1 MAAAP
6 EKATATTS
14 AATDLER
21 TLSNSFA
28 NVDGAVSVPPVERRV
43 TDEEKQQQIDD
54 NSDATAVDDGQNTA
68 APDGGLQAWL
78 VVLGAWCASFCSYGW
93 INSTFLPAFRLRQNE
108 EKLTVTGVGIFQQ
121 YYEEGPLHNYSP
133 SQISWIPA
141 LQIFFMSFMGPF
153 IGVLFDRYGPEKLLI
168 VGSFLH
174 VFGLM
179 MASISTKYYQFLLSQ
194 GVCSAIGVAA
204 VFLSSIACVSGW
216 FDRRRGLAFGLLATG
231 SSLGGVVLPIMVTR
245 LIDEVSYGWAMRTG
259 AFLIGALLVITV
271 CTVRRRTT
279 IAPQTNFTA
288 AQMKAPFK
296 EVPFMF
302 ILGGLFLIPFGLYT
316 PINYL
321 PTVAV
326 QGGMTKSLA
335 QYLVAVYNGAS
346 LIGRLSS
353 GILADKFGRFN
364 AFIASC
370 YVAGILVLAM
380 WIPGTGNAVTIA
392 FAALFGLF
400 SGAYIALLVALI
412 AQVSPIRE
420 IGYRNGVA
428 CLAQSIGGLAAT
440 PIAGAIIDQPGGLV
454 GIKVYAGVFLVAGT
468 TSVLVARLC
477 LTKFKLNAVL

>member
-1 MAAAP
+1 MSAVTTP
-6 EKATATTS
+6 EKVHGVGAS
-14 AATDLER
+14 VER
-21 TLSNSFA
+21 TISNSFV
-28 NVDGAVSVPPVERRV
+28 NVDGAVSVPPTEQEKRNQIVD
-43 TDEEKQQQIDD
+43 DEERQQQQVDD
-54 NSDATAVDDGQNTA
+54 SSDATAVDDDHQPVSA

-93 INSTFLPAFRLRQNE
+93 INS
-108 EKLTVTGVGIFQQ
+108 VGIFQQ
-121 YYEEGPLHNYSP
+121 YYAQGPLKDYSDT
-133 SQISWIPA
+133 QISWIPG
-141 LQIFFMSFMGPF
+141 LQIFFMSFMGPA
-153 IGVLFDRYGPEKLLI
+153 IGVLFDRYGPERLLI

-204 VFLSSIACVSGW
+204 VFLSAIACVSGW

-245 LIDEVSYGWAMRTG
+245 LIDGVSYGWAMRTG
-259 AFLIGALLVITV
+259 AFLIGALLVVTI
-271 CTVRRRTT
+271 CTVRRRTSIPAKT
-279 IAPQTNFTA
+279 SFTA
-288 AQMKAPFK
+288 AQMRAPFS
-296 EVPFMF
+296 ELPFML

-321 PTVAV
+321 PTAAAA
-326 QGGMTKSLA
+326 GGMSQELA

-346 LIGRLSS
+346 LVGRLSS
-353 GILADKFGRFN
+353 GILADRFGRFN

-370 YVAGILVLAM
+370 YIAGALVLAM
-380 WIPGTGNAVTIA
+380 WIPGTENAVTIA

-420 IGYRNGVA
+420 IGYRNGIA
-428 CLAQSIGGLAAT
+428 CLAQSVGGLLAT
-440 PIAGAIIDQPGGLV
+440 PIAGAILARPGGLV
-454 GIKVYAGVFLVAGT
+454 GIKVYAGVFLLAGT
-468 TSVLVARLC
+468 TSVLLARLV
-477 LTKFKLNAVL
+477 LTKFKLKVAL

>member
-1 MAAAP
+1 MSAVTP
-6 EKATATTS
+6 EKHHRHS
-14 AATDLER
+14 GVMDDLER
-21 TLSNSFA
+21 TISNSFV
-28 NVDGAVSVPPVERRV
+28 NIDGAVSVPPTEKRPARC
-43 TDEEKQQQIDD
+43 TDEERQQQQLDD
-54 NSDATAVDDGQNTA
+54 SSDATAVDEGGGGV
-68 APDGGLQAWL
+68 APDGGMEAWL

-93 INSTFLPAFRLRQNE
+93 INS
-108 EKLTVTGVGIFQQ
+108 VGIFQQ
-121 YYEEGPLHNYSP
+121 YYAQGPLKQYSA

-141 LQIFFMSFMGPF
+141 LQIFFMSFMGPP
-153 IGVLFDRYGPEKLLI
+153 IGVLFDRYGPERLLI
-168 VGSFLH
+168 VGSILH

-204 VFLSSIACVSGW
+204 VFLSAIACVSGW

-245 LIDEVSYGWAMRTG
+245 LIDQVSYGWAMRTG
-259 AFLIGALLVITV
+259 AFLIGALLVVSI
-271 CTVRRRTT
+271 CTVRRRTS
-279 IAPQTNFTA
+279 IAPQTSFTG

-296 EVPFMF
+296 EMPFMF

-321 PTVAV
+321 PTAAV
-326 QGGMTKSLA
+326 DGGMAKELA

-353 GILADKFGRFN
+353 GILADRFGRFN

-370 YVAGILVLAM
+370 YVAGLLVVAM
-380 WIPGTGNAVTIA
+380 WIPGTDDATTIA

-428 CLAQSIGGLAAT
+428 CLAQSVGGLLAT
-440 PIAGAIIDQPGGLV
+440 PIAGAIIDKPGGLV
-454 GIKVYAGVFLVAGT
+454 GIKVYAGVFLLAGT
-468 TSVLVARLC
+468 TSVMMARLV
-477 LTKFKLNAVL
+477 LTKFKVKAVL

>member
-1 MAAAP
+1 MAATTTTSP
-6 EKATATTS
+6 EKGTTAAS
-14 AATDLER
+14 SGVMDIER
-21 TLSNSFA
+21 TISNSFA
-28 NVDGAVSVPPVERRV
+28 NVDGAVSVPPNDGDRLRRPV
-43 TDEEKQQQIDD
+43 TDEEKQHIDD
-54 NSDATAVDDGQNTA
+54 SSDATAVEDGSDA
-68 APDGGLQAWL
+68 GSPAPDGGMQAWL
-78 VVLGAWCASFCSYGW
+78 VVLGAWCSSFCSYGW
-93 INSTFLPAFRLRQNE
+93 INS
-108 EKLTVTGVGIFQQ
+108 VGIFQQ
-121 YYEEGPLHNYSP
+121 YYEEGPLHDYSP

-153 IGVLFDRYGPEKLLI
+153 IGVLFDKYGPEKLLI
-168 VGSFLH
+168 AGSFLH

-204 VFLSSIACVSGW
+204 VFLSAIACVSGW
-216 FDRRRGLAFGLLATG
+216 FDRRRGLAFGILATG

-245 LIDEVSYGWAMRTG
+245 LIDHVSYGWAMRTG
-259 AFLIGALLVITV
+259 AFLIGVLLVVTI

-326 QGGMTKSLA
+326 QAGMTKSLA
-335 QYLVAVYNGAS
+335 QYLVSVYNGAS
-346 LIGRLSS
+346 LVGRLSS

-364 AFIASC
+364 AFVASC
-370 YVAGILVLAM
+370 YVAGVLVLAM

-392 FAALFGLF
+392 FAAMFGLF

-420 IGYRNGVA
+420 IGYRNGIA
-428 CLAQSIGGLAAT
+428 CLAQSIGGLLAT
-440 PIAGAIIDQPGGLV
+440 PIAGAIIDKPGGLV
-454 GIKVYAGVFLVAGT
+454 GIKVYAGVFLLAGT
-468 TSVLVARLC
+468 SSVLIARLF
-477 LTKFKLNAVL
+477 LTKFKLNAIL

>member
-1 MAAAP
+1 MD
-6 EKATATTS
+6 
-14 AATDLER
+14 DLER
-21 TLSNSFA
+21 TISNSFV
-28 NVDGAVSVPPVERRV
+28 NIDGAVSVPPTEKRPARC
-43 TDEEKQQQIDD
+43 TDEERQQQQLDD
-54 NSDATAVDDGQNTA
+54 SSDATAVDEGGGGV
-68 APDGGLQAWL
+68 APDGGMEAWL

-93 INSTFLPAFRLRQNE
+93 INS
-108 EKLTVTGVGIFQQ
+108 VGIFQQ
-121 YYEEGPLHNYSP
+121 YYAQGPLKQYSA

-141 LQIFFMSFMGPF
+141 LQIFFMSFMGPP
-153 IGVLFDRYGPEKLLI
+153 IGVLFDRYGPERLLI
-168 VGSFLH
+168 VGSILH

-204 VFLSSIACVSGW
+204 VFLSAIACVSGW

-245 LIDEVSYGWAMRTG
+245 LIDQVSYGWAMRTG
-259 AFLIGALLVITV
+259 AFLIGALLVVSI
-271 CTVRRRTT
+271 CTVRRRTS
-279 IAPQTNFTA
+279 IAPQTSFTG

-296 EVPFMF
+296 EMPFMF

-321 PTVAV
+321 PTAAV
-326 QGGMTKSLA
+326 DGGMAKELA

-353 GILADKFGRFN
+353 GILADRFGRFN

-370 YVAGILVLAM
+370 YVAGLLVVAM
-380 WIPGTGNAVTIA
+380 WIPGTDDATTIA

-428 CLAQSIGGLAAT
+428 CLAQSVGGLLAT
-440 PIAGAIIDQPGGLV
+440 PIAGAIIDKPGGLV
-454 GIKVYAGVFLVAGT
+454 GIKVYAGVFLLAGT
-468 TSVLVARLC
+468 TSVMMARLV
-477 LTKFKLNAVL
+477 LTKFKVKAVL